1 MMDGSSGSL
10 TQENP
15 PGVRYSSMSSPG
27 SETATANFHIS
38 RGRSYL
44 VVAILFLINLLNYMD
59 RSIIAG
65 ILDGIQDYFKIS
77 DSSAGLLQTVFI
89 CSYMILAPLF
99 GYLGDRYNRKVLMF
113 VGILIWCAVT
123 LAGSF
128 VTKSY
133 FWVLILCRALVGVG
147 EASYSTIAPT
157 IIADLFVD
165 DARTLM
171 ISIFYI
177 AIPVGS
183 GLGYILGSGVMKL
196 SGDWH
201 WSMRVTPCVGLVV
214 LILLILFVPNPP
226 RGASEQRTDSA
237 ESRTSWL
244 QDVKYLFTNWS
255 FVLSS
260 FGTAAVT
267 FTTGALGFWA
277 PIFLLR
283 AQGTNATPQHTASKS
298 QDSLIF
304 GAITCV
310 TGILG
315 IGIGAAL
322 SKHFKKKSSRAD
334 PLICAAGMLSS
345 SPCLYLAIVLA
356 KHSTAATY
364 VFIALGETFLALNWA
379 IVADILLYIIIP
391 SRRSLAE
398 AVQITICH
406 VLGDASSSY
415 IIGAISDG
423 IRETRPASSFWKFVS
438 LEHAFLLCPFI
449 AVVGGAL
456 FLWTANHL
464 EEDRLK
470 ASPIAQDS
478 EEVTPNPKG

>member
-1 MMDGSSGSL
+1 MEG
-10 TQENP
+10 Q
-15 PGVRYSSMSSPG
+15 SSPPTG
-27 SETATANFHIS
+27 VSYSSETANAPFHIT
-38 RGRSYL
+38 RRRSYL

-65 ILDGIQDYFKIS
+65 VLDGIQNYFKIN
-77 DSSAGLLQTVFI
+77 DASAGLLQTVFI

-99 GYLGDRYNRKVLMF
+99 GYLGDRYNRKILMSI
-113 VGILIWCAVT
+113 GILIWCAVT

-128 VTKSY
+128 ITKSY
-133 FWVLILCRALVGVG
+133 FWVLVFCRALVGVG

-183 GLGYILGSGVMKL
+183 GLGYILGSGVMRL
-196 SGDWH
+196 SGNWH

-214 LILLILFVPNPP
+214 VILLILFVPNPP
-226 RGASEQRTDSA
+226 RGASEQHTDSP
-237 ESRTSWL
+237 ESSTSLL
-244 QDVKYLFTNWS
+244 QDLKYLFTNWS

-283 AQGTNATPQHTASKS
+283 AQGTNGSPQRTVNTS

-315 IGIGAAL
+315 IGIGAVL
-322 SKHFKKKSSRAD
+322 SKHFKKKSPRAD
-334 PLICAAGMLSS
+334 PLICATGMLSS
-345 SPCLYLAIVLA
+345 SLCLYLAIVLA
-356 KHSTAATY
+356 KHSIAATY
-364 VFIALGETFLALNWA
+364 VFIALGETLLALNWA
-379 IVADILLYIIIP
+379 IIADILLYVIVP
-391 SRRSLAE
+391 TRRSLAE

-415 IIGAISDG
+415 IIGSISDA
-423 IRETRPASSFWKFVS
+423 IRKTRPASSFWKFVS

-470 ASPIAQDS
+470 ASQINEDS
-478 EEVTPNPKG
+478 MQVTPNPRG